1 MTNTGFHAM
10 KKSCK
15 HKTTVLYLIKQKKEE
30 KILKKFF
37 GGIFI
42 ENEILR
48 KEGIY
53 HPVKLEYYKIENE
66 NSPKNGELKYGLEV
80 VKTEY
85 YTNDVKIEK
94 NQLEGLTNDEN
105 AIKKILNI
113 LKENKV
119 TPIGIQDVIKEIF
132 AKRLQIA
139 GN

>member
-1 MTNTGFHAM
+1 M
-10 KKSCK
+10 
-15 HKTTVLYLIKQKKEE
+15 
-30 KILKKFF
+30 
-37 GGIFI
+37 FI
-42 ENEILR
+42 EEEILR

-53 HPVKLEYYKIENE
+53 HPIKLEYYKIENE
-66 NSPKNGELKYGLEV
+66 PKEGNLKYGLEV

-94 NQLEGLTNDEN
+94 TELEGLTNDEN
-105 AIKKILNI
+105 AIKNILDI

>member
-1 MTNTGFHAM
+1 MNKEFSAM
-10 KKSCK
+10 KNTCK

-30 KILKKFF
+30 KVLKKFF
-37 GGIFI
+37 GGMFI

-53 HPVKLEYYKIENE
+53 HPIKLEYYKIENN
-66 NSPKNGELKYGLEV
+66 NSQKNGELKYGLEV

-119 TPIGIQDVIKEIF
+119 TPIAMQDVIKEILT
-132 AKRLQIA
+132 KRLQIA
-139 GN
+139 KN